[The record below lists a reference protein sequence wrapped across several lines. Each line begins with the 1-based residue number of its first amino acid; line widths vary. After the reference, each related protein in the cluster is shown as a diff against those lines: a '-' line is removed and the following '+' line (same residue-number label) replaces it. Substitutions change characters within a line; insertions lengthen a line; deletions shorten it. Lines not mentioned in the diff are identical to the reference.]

1 MVGHISVEKD
11 DHAARVVEARFPN
24 TIRVTTVENIDE
36 KMVQSWALKFSQAAL
51 VLIGAGPPCQGVSGL
66 NAGRKGALRDARSG
80 LFVHVS
86 RIRALVKGCFPWAQ
100 VRTLME
106 SVGSMDEAD
115 RNVMSADFGEEP
127 WLIDALG
134 VSLARRPRLYW
145 VEWELFGSEGASKV
159 QGKSP
164 VREIKLVAEV
174 NSQDFLLPGWKLVSN
189 EPLPTFT
196 TSRPRASPGYKP
208 AGLQQCTYEERAR
221 WVQDQ
226 HRFPPYQYCEKHCLV
241 NKRGELRLP
250 SIEEREVVMG
260 FPRNYTMMCMVKH
273 LQGSVAHTDCR
284 LGLIGNSWKCDGSRV
299 DS

>member
-1 MVGHISVEKD
+1 VVGHISVEKD

-24 TIRVTTVENIDE
+24 TIRVTTVEDIDE

-134 VSLARRPRLYW
+134 VSLARRPRL
-145 VEWELFGSEGASKV
+145 
-159 QGKSP
+159 
-164 VREIKLVAEV
+164 
-174 NSQDFLLPGWKLVSN
+174 
-189 EPLPTFT
+189 
-196 TSRPRASPGYKP
+196 
-208 AGLQQCTYEERAR
+208 
-221 WVQDQ
+221 
-226 HRFPPYQYCEKHCLV
+226 
-241 NKRGELRLP
+241 
-250 SIEEREVVMG
+250 
-260 FPRNYTMMCMVKH
+260 
-273 LQGSVAHTDCR
+273 
-284 LGLIGNSWKCDGSRV
+284 
-299 DS
+299 